1 MSCVTNAL
9 TKRVILNVYW
19 CSGLASSFK
28 ILVNEHVRHR
38 KTLGGHTV
46 WRYANCTFRDVFFFF
61 FFTLQSGEHKHTLRF
76 NALPDSWLLYTET
89 HTQTHAGSKL
99 NVTKPVS

>member
-28 ILVNEHVRHR
+28 IFVNEHVRHR

-46 WRYANCTFRDVFFFF
+46 CRYANCTFRDVIFFFF
-61 FFTLQSGEHKHTLRF
+61 SHFSLVSTAHKHTLRF

-89 HTQTHAGSKL
+89 HAHKHTQAPS
-99 NVTKPVS
+99 